1 MSGEEAFL
9 ALLKSAGVPAAIA
22 AALVFSCW
30 RGMAWMATNVIQPL
44 TARQL
49 KFLDDLEQAFGRQA
63 QSIDSVQH
71 AVDSIRESLKSQEQ
85 LLQRLLDGDR
95 TTPRG

>member
-9 ALLKSAGVPAAIA
+9 ALLKSAGVSAAIA

-49 KFLDDLEQAFGRQA
+49 KFLDDLERAFEKQA

-85 LLQRLLDGDR
+85 LLQRLLNGDR
-95 TTPRG
+95 TPRG

>member
-22 AALVFSCW
+22 AAVVFSFW
-30 RGMAWMATNVIQPL
+30 RGMSWMATNVIQPL

-49 KFLDDLEQAFGRQA
+49 KFLDDLEAAFGRQA

-85 LLQRLLDGDR
+85 LLQRLLNGDR